1 MRNLML
7 IISRE
12 YLVRVRTR
20 AFLLFTVLMPLFVG
34 GVVVLP
40 SKLMLS
46 HAPSVRQVA
55 VVAAD
60 PVLGNAVRAELAA
73 SRISGE
79 ENGAEPSES
88 GNSAPPQF
96 EVSVQGAPSEEL
108 RQQLTTQLRQGR
120 LDGVVWIDANAAIT
134 RSVTYYSR
142 STSDFV
148 AAALVSR
155 ALRMALGQRQ
165 LTAHGLTPGQ
175 VKTLFSRVSV
185 DAVRVDKQGASPS
198 NGVGALLL
206 PFVLLL
212 AIYMTVLIYGIYVM
226 RSVIEEKSSR
236 VLEVLLG
243 SVSPMELMAGKI
255 IGVGAV
261 GLTQIVIWS
270 ASGVLLGRGG
280 YAMVYR
286 LLGSTIQ
293 DAHIAPAVLILFPVF
308 FVLGYATYA
317 TLYAAI
323 GAMVNSDEEAAQF
336 QFPVTLPLLFCML
349 LATSIISD
357 PNTPLAF
364 WLSMFPLTSPIIMF
378 VRVSVSMPPTWQIV
392 LSIAISLASLY
403 GLVWVSSRI
412 YRVGI
417 LMYGKRPSLSEILKW
432 LHYA

>member
-7 IISRE
+7 IIGRE

-34 GVVVLP
+34 GVVILP
-40 SKLMLS
+40 SKLMS
-46 HAPSVRQVA
+46 HTPSVRHVA

-60 PVLGNAVRAELAA
+60 PVLASAVRDELTA
-73 SRISGE
+73 SRFSGDE
-79 ENGAEPSES
+79 AGAEPSES
-88 GNSAPPQF
+88 GNPAMSQF
-96 EVSVQGAPSEEL
+96 DVSLRGAPSEDL
-108 RQQLTTQLRQGR
+108 RQQLTAALRQGR
-120 LDGVVWIDANAAIT
+120 LDAVVWIDADAVAS
-134 RSVTYYSR
+134 RRVTYYSR
-142 STSDFV
+142 NSADFIATSLV
-148 AAALVSR
+148 AR
-155 ALRMALGQRQ
+155 AMRMALSQRQ
-165 LTAHGLTPGQ
+165 LTAHGLTPAQ
-175 VKTLFSRVSV
+175 VKTMFSPVSV

-198 NGVGALLL
+198 NGLGALLL
-206 PFVLLL
+206 PFVLLF

-236 VLEVLLG
+236 VMEVLLG
-243 SVSPMELMAGKI
+243 SVSPMQLMAGKI

-261 GLTQIVIWS
+261 GLTQIGIWS
-270 ASGVLLGRGG
+270 ASGVLLGSGG
-280 YAMVYR
+280 YAMAHR
-286 LLGSTIQ
+286 LLGSTIT
-293 DAHIAPAVLILFPVF
+293 DAHVAPAVLILFPVF

-349 LATSIISD
+349 LATSVIGD

-364 WLSMFPLTSPIIMF
+364 WLSMFPFTSPIIMF

-417 LMYGKRPSLSEILKW
+417 LMYGKRPTLAEILKW
-432 LHYA
+432 LRYA

>member
-7 IISRE
+7 IIGRE
-12 YLVRVRTR
+12 YMVRVRTR
-20 AFLLFTVLMPLFVG
+20 AFLLFTLLMPLFVG

-40 SKLMLS
+40 SKLMS
-46 HAPSVRQVA
+46 RGPSTRR
-55 VVAAD
+55 VVVVSAD
-60 PVLGNAVRAELAA
+60 PALGNAVRAELTA
-73 SRISGE
+73 SHFSAE
-79 ENGAEPSES
+79 EVESEPS
-88 GNSAPPQF
+88 GNPAHPEF
-96 EVSVQGAPSEEL
+96 DVSLQNAPSETL
-108 RQQLTTQLRQGR
+108 RQQLTAELRQGR
-120 LDGVVWIDANAAIT
+120 LDGVVWIDSNAAAN
-134 RSVTYYSR
+134 RKVTYYSR
-142 STSDFV
+142 NANDFV
-148 AAALVSR
+148 ATSLVSR
-155 ALRMALGQRQ
+155 ALRMALGQSQ
-165 LTAHGLTPGQ
+165 LTAHGFSPGQ
-175 VKTLFSRVSV
+175 VKTLFSSVSV
-185 DAVRVDKQGASPS
+185 DAVRVDKQGASPT
-198 NGVGALLL
+198 NGLGALLL

-212 AIYMTVLIYGIYVM
+212 GIYMTVLIYGIYVM

-243 SVSPMELMAGKI
+243 SVSPMQLMAGKI

-270 ASGVLLGRGG
+270 ASGALLGSAG
-280 YAMVYR
+280 YAMAHR

-317 TLYAAI
+317 SLYAAI

-349 LATSIISD
+349 LATEIIGD

-403 GLVWVSSRI
+403 ALVWVSSRI

-417 LMYGKRPSLSEILKW
+417 LMYGKRPSLAEILKW

>member
-1 MRNLML
+1 MRNLFL
-7 IISRE
+7 IIGRE

-34 GVVVLP
+34 SVVVLP
-40 SKLMLS
+40 SKLMS
-46 HAPSVRQVA
+46 RAPSTRR
-55 VVAAD
+55 VVVVSSD
-60 PVLGNAVRAELAA
+60 PALGNTVRAELLA
-73 SRISGE
+73 SHLSGE
-79 ENGAEPSES
+79 EIGAEPQES
-88 GNSAPPQF
+88 GHSPHPEF
-96 EVSVQGAPSEEL
+96 EVNVQGAPGEAL
-108 RQQLTTQLRQGR
+108 RQQLTAELRQGH
-120 LDGVVWIDANAAIT
+120 LDGVVWIDADAVTN
-134 RSVTYYSR
+134 RKVTYYSR
-142 STSDFV
+142 NMSDFM
-148 AAALVSR
+148 AASLISR
-155 ALRMALGQRQ
+155 AVRMALSQHQ
-165 LTAHGLTPGQ
+165 LTDHGFTPAQ
-175 VKTLFSRVSV
+175 VKTLFSPVSV
-185 DAVRVDKQGASPS
+185 DAVRIDKQGASPS
-198 NGVGALLL
+198 NGLGALLL

-243 SVSPMELMAGKI
+243 SVSPMQLMAGKI

-270 ASGVLLGRGG
+270 ASGALLGSGG
-280 YAMVYR
+280 YAMAHR
-286 LLGSTIQ
+286 LLGSTVQ
-293 DAHIAPAVLILFPVF
+293 DAHLAPAVLILFPVF

-349 LATSIISD
+349 LATSIIGD

-378 VRVSVSMPPTWQIV
+378 VRVSVSMPSTWQIV

-417 LMYGKRPSLSEILKW
+417 LMYGKRPNLAEILKW
-432 LHYA
+432 LRYV

>member
-1 MRNLML
+1 MRKLML
-7 IISRE
+7 IIGRE

-20 AFLLFTVLMPLFVG
+20 AFLIFTLLMPLFVG
-34 GVVVLP
+34 GVVVIP
-40 SKLMLS
+40 SKLMS
-46 HAPSVRQVA
+46 RGPSVRRVA

-60 PVLGNAVRAELAA
+60 PVLGGAVRAELAA
-73 SRISGE
+73 SRFSGE
-79 ENGAEPSES
+79 EIGAETAES
-88 GNSAPPQF
+88 GNQPQF
-96 EVSVQGAPSEEL
+96 EVSLQGPPTEVL
-108 RQQLTTQLRQGR
+108 RQQLTAELRRGH
-120 LDGVVWIDANAAIT
+120 LDSVVWIDANATTT
-134 RSVTYYSR
+134 RKVTYYSR
-142 STSDFV
+142 SVGDFV
-148 AAALVSR
+148 ANALVGR
-155 ALRMALGQRQ
+155 ALRTALSQRQ
-165 LTAHGLTPGQ
+165 LAAHGLTPAQ
-175 VKTLFSRVSV
+175 VKTLFSPVSV
-185 DAVRVDKQGASPS
+185 DTVRVDKQGASPS
-198 NGVGALLL
+198 NGLGSLLL
-206 PFVLLL
+206 PFVLLF

-243 SVSPMELMAGKI
+243 SVSPMQLMAGKI

-270 ASGVLLGRGG
+270 ASGALLGGGG
-280 YAMVYR
+280 YAMAHR
-286 LLGSTIQ
+286 LLGKTIQ

-336 QFPVTLPLLFCML
+336 QFPVTLPLLLCML
-349 LATSIISD
+349 LATSIIGD

>member
-7 IISRE
+7 IIGRE

-20 AFLLFTVLMPLFVG
+20 AFLLFTVLMPLFIG
-34 GVVVLP
+34 GVVILP
-40 SKLMLS
+40 SKLLS
-46 HAPSVRQVA
+46 RAPSVRHVA
-55 VVAAD
+55 VVAVD
-60 PVLGNAVRAELAA
+60 PALGNAVRADLTAA
-73 SRISGE
+73 RFSGE
-79 ENGAEPSES
+79 EIGTEPAES
-88 GNSAPPQF
+88 GKTPRPQF
-96 EVSVQGAPSEEL
+96 EVSLQGAPSNEL
-108 RQQLTTQLRQGR
+108 RQQLTAQLRQGR
-120 LDGVVWIDANAAIT
+120 LDGVVWIDADAAT
-134 RSVTYYSR
+134 SRKAVYYSR
-142 STSDFV
+142 SANDFV
-148 AAALVSR
+148 ATSLVSR
-155 ALRMALGQRQ
+155 ALRMALGERQ
-165 LTAHGLTPGQ
+165 LGAHGFTPDQ
-175 VKTLFSRVSV
+175 IKTLFSRITV
-185 DAVRVDKQGASPS
+185 DAVRVDKQGASAS
-198 NGVGALLL
+198 NGLGALLL
-206 PFVLLL
+206 PFVLMF

-243 SVSPMELMAGKI
+243 SVSPMQLMAGKI

-270 ASGVLLGRGG
+270 ASGVLLGSGG
-280 YAMVYR
+280 YAMLHG
-286 LLGSTIQ
+286 LLGSTMN

-323 GAMVNSDEEAAQF
+323 GAMVNSDEEAAQL
-336 QFPVTLPLLFCML
+336 QFPVTLPLLFCIA
-349 LATSIISD
+349 LAASIISD

-392 LSIAISLASLY
+392 LSIALSLATLY
-403 GLVWVSSRI
+403 GLVWVSARI